1 MVEAFTQSKAKI
13 EAYKGGIYSILN
25 GQISGEF
32 MEVDRP
38 NRIMLRWRQS
48 TWPEGKVIE
57 ISTISPL
64 GVHTLLKIA
73 VKIFQNTI
81 KQ

>member
-1 MVEAFTQSKAKI
+1 MVEAFTRSKAKV
-13 EAYKGGIYSILN
+13 EAYRGGIYSILN

-48 TWPEGKVIE
+48 SWPDGNLIQV
-57 ISTISPL
+57 T
-64 GVHTLLKIA
+64 
-73 VKIFQNTI
+73 
-81 KQ
+81 